1 MPHLSRIAAFDL
13 LVELVDEV
21 RETLK
26 VRDDE
31 LMAERSGNE
40 NDVVQNETKKSRRL
54 MLVQCV
60 KLQVTIGLRA
70 EEVLNCKLL

>member
-21 RETLK
+21 REALK

-31 LMAERSGNE
+31 LMAERSGDE